1 MRPLAVLL
9 LLSLLGC
16 RTEPREAPPCGEDG
30 AEDACFSGAFRTLVG
45 DPVEGIALCPD
56 ELDLACVS
64 TDTDGQWRIEGLPLD
79 ADVALRAEH
88 PDFTPT
94 LFPQAT
100 SMEWYAW
107 FKVAVPPFV
116 LNTHASRL
124 DTELDPGRGHLLFLT
139 WEGLNIGGIDTPNVP
154 DVTAELVDTTGDV
167 FYGDALGFAS
177 ATATATSG
185 SGAGGALN
193 LEPGVARVRLTAPA
207 GACGE
212 QMFHWATEDDGVIP
226 APIVPGFV
234 TAIDVQCPVD

>member
-1 MRPLAVLL
+1 MLTLAIGA
-9 LLSLLGC
+9 GC
-16 RTEPREAPPCGEDG
+16 RTMPRDAPPCGEEG
-30 AEDACFSGAFRTLVG
+30 AETACFRGAFRTLVG
-45 DPVEGIALCPD
+45 DPVEGLTLCPEAD
-56 ELDLACVS
+56 A
-64 TDTDGQWRIEGLPLD
+64 TDCAVTDGDGQWRLEGLPLE

-94 LFPQAT
+94 VFPQTT

-124 DTELDPGRGHLLFLT
+124 DVTLDPERGHLLFLT
-139 WEGLNIGGIDTPNVP
+139 WEGLNIDGIDTPNVP
-154 DVTAELVDTTGDV
+154 DVTAELVDTEGTV
-167 FYGDALGFAS
+167 FYGDGLGLASAS
-177 ATATATSG
+177 ATVTSG

-193 LEPGVARVRLTAPA
+193 LAPGTARIRLEAPA

-212 QMFHWATEDDGVIP
+212 QMFHWETEGDGVIP